1 MGESVN
7 AAEGGTIKHSERL
20 YVPWWGWP
28 LPLLGGGLLAAEID
42 MGYPGLRGWLPYVI
56 LIPAVI
62 ALMLSLG
69 RSRVKVTGDDRPEL
83 WLRDAHLPLR
93 FVGDVEVIG
102 KEEKRK
108 ALGRDADPAA
118 FVLHRGWVGPVV
130 RVWLTDPDDPTPY
143 WLFSS
148 RHPEKVAEL
157 LRHPARDGVQSS

>member
-7 AAEGGTIKHSERL
+7 AAEGSTVEHSERL

-42 MGYPGLRGWLPYVI
+42 MGYPGLRGWLPYVV

-62 ALMLSLG
+62 ALMVSLG
-69 RSRVKVTGDDRPEL
+69 RSRVRVTGGAEPEL
-83 WLRDAHLPLR
+83 WLRDAHLPLK
-93 FVGDVEVIG
+93 FVGDVEVID
-102 KEEKRK
+102 KEAKRK

-143 WLFSS
+143 WLFST
-148 RHPEKVAEL
+148 RHPEKVAAL
-157 LRHPARDGVQSS
+157 LRRTASNSST